1 MNKKNLDLNRFNKTT
16 IVNNLAS
23 LYRNT
28 GDADLSEKYLEL
40 KDKAQVLPD
49 TDSEQARNVDVRI
62 LDILSVLSKTSP
74 SEKNK
79 LNMLLK
85 NLDEEITERKA
96 LSIYN
101 SIPLSKKDRRRQE
114 KNNKLN
120 AKITEKARKES
131 EKFKKAYKNGKLTK
145 EAVNAR
151 IKVDIAKI
159 AELKDRSKRLQ
170 AECSELF
177 KRLQKVYDV
186 IDSTELNIKN
196 AELQSV
202 NAQIK
207 NISVELETL
216 NYKLIAEERA
226 ETGREAG
233 IAVKGAA
240 ADVIVKAGE
249 NEKNERELESNIDAM
264 RSAMSG
270 NADSS
275 RAQFVAEQNFA
286 PFSAQT
292 FEPQANPYA
301 NAVNPYEPVK
311 TAGTV
316 NSLEDYFEGIDEYI
330 AALENAKATVESQRK
345 QKNRELEKIKE
356 KLSGLLL
363 ERKPIKGACNE
374 LDEDIDD
381 VQKEFAT
388 VKRGM
393 ARIAQKR
400 AVLSNKLSIVKGIR
414 DVRDSAELEKQLDTL
429 SEGKFTNF
437 PSLAAA
443 LNKSTEA
450 MNEEFENLNDAVAVA
465 DTPAIQNRTYAA
477 VGNGYEAETKDEDK
491 YAELERELGIR

>member
-1 MNKKNLDLNRFNKTT
+1 M
-16 IVNNLAS
+16 
-23 LYRNT
+23 
-28 GDADLSEKYLEL
+28 
-40 KDKAQVLPD
+40 
-49 TDSEQARNVDVRI
+49 
-62 LDILSVLSKTSP
+62 
-74 SEKNK
+74 
-79 LNMLLK
+79 
-85 NLDEEITERKA
+85 
-96 LSIYN
+96 
-101 SIPLSKKDRRRQE
+101 SKKDRRRQE

-131 EKFKKAYKNGKLTK
+131 EKFKKAYRNGKLTN

-186 IDSTELNIKN
+186 TDSTELNIKN

-226 ETGREAG
+226 ETGREAE

-286 PFSAQT
+286 SVSAQT

-311 TAGTV
+311 TA
-316 NSLEDYFEGIDEYI
+316 
-330 AALENAKATVESQRK
+330 A
-345 QKNRELEKIKE
+345 
-356 KLSGLLL
+356 
-363 ERKPIKGACNE
+363 P
-374 LDEDIDD
+374 
-381 VQKEFAT
+381 
-388 VKRGM
+388 
-393 ARIAQKR
+393 
-400 AVLSNKLSIVKGIR
+400 
-414 DVRDSAELEKQLDTL
+414 
-429 SEGKFTNF
+429 
-437 PSLAAA
+437 
-443 LNKSTEA
+443 
-450 MNEEFENLNDAVAVA
+450 
-465 DTPAIQNRTYAA
+465 
-477 VGNGYEAETKDEDK
+477 
-491 YAELERELGIR
+491 

>member
-62 LDILSVLSKTSP
+62 LEILSVLSKTSP

-131 EKFKKAYKNGKLTK
+131 EKFKKAYRNGKLTN

-186 IDSTELNIKN
+186 TDSTELNIK
-196 AELQSV
+196 
-202 NAQIK
+202 
-207 NISVELETL
+207 
-216 NYKLIAEERA
+216 ER
-226 ETGREAG
+226 R
-233 IAVKGAA
+233 AA
-240 ADVIVKAGE
+240 
-249 NEKNERELESNIDAM
+249 
-264 RSAMSG
+264 
-270 NADSS
+270 
-275 RAQFVAEQNFA
+275 
-286 PFSAQT
+286 
-292 FEPQANPYA
+292 
-301 NAVNPYEPVK
+301 
-311 TAGTV
+311 
-316 NSLEDYFEGIDEYI
+316 
-330 AALENAKATVESQRK
+330 
-345 QKNRELEKIKE
+345 
-356 KLSGLLL
+356 
-363 ERKPIKGACNE
+363 
-374 LDEDIDD
+374 
-381 VQKEFAT
+381 
-388 VKRGM
+388 KR
-393 ARIAQKR
+393 
-400 AVLSNKLSIVKGIR
+400 
-414 DVRDSAELEKQLDTL
+414 
-429 SEGKFTNF
+429 
-437 PSLAAA
+437 
-443 LNKSTEA
+443 
-450 MNEEFENLNDAVAVA
+450 
-465 DTPAIQNRTYAA
+465 
-477 VGNGYEAETKDEDK
+477 
-491 YAELERELGIR
+491 